1 MRGRP
6 ARTKKNGRGRP
17 GSDRRMQSLRVSET
31 ILGQFVFYEAILA
44 ICSDQSKFTGRGD
57 DKPDVILVR
66 DVFRCIGTEM
76 TGGFDNK
83 IPSLH

>member
-1 MRGRP
+1 ML
-6 ARTKKNGRGRP
+6 
-17 GSDRRMQSLRVSET
+17 SLRVSET
-31 ILGQFVFYEAILA
+31 ILGKFILCKVILA
-44 ICSDQSKFTGRGD
+44 NCSDQSKFTGAGD

-66 DVFRCIGTEM
+66 DVFRCIGTKM

>member
-1 MRGRP
+1 MLHTPYEEKTATPVTVRQ
-6 ARTKKNGRGRP
+6 
-17 GSDRRMQSLRVSET
+17 MQSLRVSET
-31 ILGQFVFYEAILA
+31 ILGRFVFCEAFLA
-44 ICSDQSKFTGRGD
+44 ICSDQSKFAGQGD